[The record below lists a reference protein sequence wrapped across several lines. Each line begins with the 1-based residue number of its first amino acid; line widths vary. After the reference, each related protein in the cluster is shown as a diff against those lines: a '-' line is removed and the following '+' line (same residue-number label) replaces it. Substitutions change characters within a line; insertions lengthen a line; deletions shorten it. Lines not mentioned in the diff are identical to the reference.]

1 VFNLFIIVLILG
13 LGDGPVGD
21 GPGEAIG
28 AAPFMPTKEL
38 NKILGPAVGPAVG
51 PGAGSALVENGLEL
65 FVTVVDE
72 LVGAEL
78 PERRLDKTEDAGVA
92 PDLLGAAFVAPALDR
107 LTGVADGET
116 GRELPEKTLTKIVLK
131 NPKNEL
137 SLEDGDEEDDALGP
151 KLIPKSLK
159 MPFSC
164 EPM

>member
-1 VFNLFIIVLILG
+1 
-13 LGDGPVGD
+13 
-21 GPGEAIG
+21 
-28 AAPFMPTKEL
+28 MPTKEL
-38 NKILGPAVGPAVG
+38 KKLLVPAVG
-51 PGAGSALVENGLEL
+51 PGDGNVDVENGLEL
-65 FVTVVDE
+65 FVIAVGE

-92 PDLLGAAFVAPALDR
+92 PGLLGAALVEDALDR

-116 GRELPEKTLTKIVLK
+116 GRELPEKTVTKILLK

-137 SLEDGDEEDDALGP
+137 FLEEGEEVGDALGP

-159 MPFSC
+159 IPFNC